1 MTSIVVLW
9 NTQINS
15 LRDFFQNMLLQRAKS
30 AIQLEVVLQIDRL
43 NSWEHSEEVHFK
55 RWLLLCIIKCAHV
68 LPLELFFLSLSDQAR
83 NETQLVQ
90 HDSQVNWDCQVFF
103 SFLVIM
109 SMWMWV
115 DRKILSRWL
124 CLVTWA
130 QFGTEGQIRS
140 CLLFWIEKD
149 LV

>member
-1 MTSIVVLW
+1 
-9 NTQINS
+9 
-15 LRDFFQNMLLQRAKS
+15 
-30 AIQLEVVLQIDRL
+30 
-43 NSWEHSEEVHFK
+43 
-55 RWLLLCIIKCAHV
+55 
-68 LPLELFFLSLSDQAR
+68 LSDQAR

-90 HDSQVNWDCQVFF
+90 HDSQVNLDCQVFF

-109 SMWMWV
+109 PMWMWV

-130 QFGTEGQIRS
+130 QFGTKGQIRS